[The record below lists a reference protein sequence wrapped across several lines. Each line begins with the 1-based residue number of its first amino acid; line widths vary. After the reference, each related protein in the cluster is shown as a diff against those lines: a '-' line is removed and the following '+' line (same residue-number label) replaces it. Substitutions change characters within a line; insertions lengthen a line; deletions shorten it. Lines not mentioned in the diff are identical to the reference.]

1 MRNRYIYIIG
11 TRVVIALLALCCWQG
26 CASGEAPVDRD
37 DPQPPVV
44 NNGRVAVDLAL
55 SVDPS
60 QSAITRQAK
69 AVAQA
74 QDQIA
79 TTDFRG
85 IEGIQ
90 TADQV
95 VTLFSYIINGNLT
108 DGIFPGFNQK
118 RVTTTYRHYFSNS
131 LTELAIGTARFLGY
145 AKAPTVTVSDTE
157 EPDETKREILRKFR
171 NGSIVPT
178 LSDKAPANIHFD
190 LEPICSNPNDSRYG
204 VGNDMA
210 TYLTQIATAG
220 NTTSGYWNALEANA
234 ENETFINLF
243 DEFTN
248 YGNAI
253 AGSTANVKEWVKLI
267 KEKVDVLGDSPLKGR
282 ILDAIGEIDAH
293 FTGDAYPAN
302 LNLPD
307 GSAAMKWYA
316 SENKFKAMR
325 GGDVVAPLS
334 DHSRF
339 TYPAELYYFTDSPI
353 KTAESSQESY
363 YADNEWSTILTHY
376 TAGAV
381 VASTTRSVAIEEPLR
396 YGVGC
401 MIATIKAEPTLDDN
415 SALLGE
421 ATKHIAINDNDTKF
435 KLTGIM
441 VGGQFQQLY
450 NFTPSTGEDDKEYI
464 IYDKELATS
473 PVYLRTTESS
483 PNYTLVFH
491 SRDNKPV
498 DIVLEFLNN
507 SGEAFAGYEGGI
519 VYPGTKFYLIG
530 SAKPDYNASVTEKA
544 NDYNKRVFTHYHK
557 TMLNLNIESLKN
569 AYNVIPNLKT
579 AQYSI
584 NVVNVGVKQW
594 DSVGQGTNGLYNW

>member
-1 MRNRYIYIIG
+1 ML
-11 TRVVIALLALCCWQG
+11 AMLSLLG
-26 CASGEAPVDRD
+26 CTSSDATIDRD

-55 SVDPS
+55 SVTPS
-60 QSAITRQAK
+60 QSGITRQTIDI
-69 AVAQA
+69 AQA
-74 QDQIA
+74 QDPIV
-79 TTDFRG
+79 FRG

-90 TADQV
+90 TADPV

-108 DGIFPGFNQK
+108 DGIFPGFYQK
-118 RVTTTYRHYFSNS
+118 GVTDNNRHYFSNS

-145 AKAPTVTVSDTE
+145 AKAPTVTVSESE
-157 EPDETKREILRKFR
+157 EANADKREILRKFR
-171 NGSIVPT
+171 NGSILPT
-178 LSDKAPANIHFD
+178 LSDKAIGHIKFD
-190 LEPICSNPNDSRYG
+190 LEPISDPSDDGYD
-204 VGNDMA
+204 VGDKMA
-210 TYLTQIATAG
+210 KYLTDIAKAG
-220 NTTSGYWNALEANA
+220 GWNALEMNS

-253 AGSTANVKEWVKLI
+253 AGSTANVKEWVTLI
-267 KEKVDVLGDSPLKGR
+267 KGKVDVLGDSPKKTA
-282 ILDAIGEIDAH
+282 ILAAIDFSNIDKNLSVS
-293 FTGDAYPAN
+293 TPYPAN

-307 GSAAMKWYA
+307 GAAAMKWYA

-401 MIATIKAEPTLDDN
+401 MIATIKAKSQIENHPEILEDN

-421 ATKHIAINDNDTKF
+421 TTKQFTITANANEKQF
-435 KLTGIM
+435 PLTGIM

-507 SGEAFAGYEGGI
+507 SGQAFAGYEGGI

-594 DSVGQGTNGLYNW
+594 NPVGEENHGLYNW

>member
-1 MRNRYIYIIG
+1 
-11 TRVVIALLALCCWQG
+11 
-26 CASGEAPVDRD
+26 
-37 DPQPPVV
+37 
-44 NNGRVAVDLAL
+44 
-55 SVDPS
+55 
-60 QSAITRQAK
+60 
-69 AVAQA
+69 
-74 QDQIA
+74 
-79 TTDFRG
+79 
-85 IEGIQ
+85 
-90 TADQV
+90 
-95 VTLFSYIINGNLT
+95 
-108 DGIFPGFNQK
+108 
-118 RVTTTYRHYFSNS
+118 
-131 LTELAIGTARFLGY
+131 
-145 AKAPTVTVSDTE
+145 
-157 EPDETKREILRKFR
+157 
-171 NGSIVPT
+171 
-178 LSDKAPANIHFD
+178 
-190 LEPICSNPNDSRYG
+190 
-204 VGNDMA
+204 MA
-210 TYLTQIATAG
+210 EYLTSIATAG
-220 NTTSGYWNALEANA
+220 SDLSSGAWNALEMNP

-267 KEKVDVLGDSPLKGR
+267 KEKVDGLGDSPIKKA
-282 ILDAIGEIDAH
+282 ILDAIDFAKID
-293 FTGDAYPAN
+293 TKLSVSTPYPAN

-363 YADNEWSTILTHY
+363 YADNEWSNILTHY

-381 VASTTRSVAIEEPLR
+381 VAPATRSVAIEEPLR

-401 MIATIKAEPTLDDN
+401 MIVTIKAKSQIENHPEILEDN

-421 ATKHIAINDNDTKF
+421 ATKQFTITADDEHF
-435 KLTGIM
+435 PLTGIM

-464 IYDKELATS
+464 IYDKELAS
-473 PVYLRTTESS
+473 PVYLRTTASS

-498 DIVLEFLNN
+498 DIVLEFLNTTKQ
-507 SGEAFAGYEGGI
+507 AFAGYEGGI

-557 TMLNLNIESLKN
+557 TVLNLNIESLKN

>member
-1 MRNRYIYIIG
+1 ML
-11 TRVVIALLALCCWQG
+11 AMLSLLG
-26 CASGEAPVDRD
+26 CTSSDATIDRD

-55 SVDPS
+55 SVTPS
-60 QSAITRQAK
+60 QSGITRQTIDI
-69 AVAQA
+69 AQA
-74 QDQIA
+74 QDPIV
-79 TTDFRG
+79 FRG

-90 TADQV
+90 TADPV
-95 VTLFSYIINGNLT
+95 VTLFSYDIDGNLT
-108 DGIFPGFNQK
+108 DGIFPGFVQK
-118 RVTTTYRHYFSNS
+118 RQTTDYCHYYSNS
-131 LTELAIGTARFLGY
+131 LTELTIGTTRFLGY
-145 AKAPTVTVSDTE
+145 AKAPTVTVSESE
-157 EPDETKREILRKFR
+157 EANADKREILRKFR
-171 NGSIVPT
+171 NGSILPT
-178 LSDKAPANIHFD
+178 LSDKAIGHIKFD
-190 LEPICSNPNDSRYG
+190 LEPICSNPVDTRYK
-204 VGNDMA
+204 VGDDMA
-210 TYLTQIATAG
+210 EYLTDIAKAG
-220 NTTSGYWNALEANA
+220 GWNALEMNS
-234 ENETFINLF
+234 ENEAFINLF

-253 AGSTANVKEWVKLI
+253 AGSTANVKEWVTLI
-267 KEKVDVLGDSPLKGR
+267 KGKVDGLGDSPIKEA
-282 ILDAIGEIDAH
+282 ILDKIDFANID
-293 FTGDAYPAN
+293 TKLSVSTPYPAN

-307 GSAAMKWYA
+307 GAAAMKWYA

-363 YADNEWSTILTHY
+363 YANNDWSTILSQY
-376 TAGAV
+376 TAGDV

-464 IYDKELATS
+464 IYDKELAS
-473 PVYLRTTESS
+473 PVYLRTTASS

-557 TMLNLNIESLKN
+557 TVLNLNIESLKN

-594 DSVGQGTNGLYNW
+594 NPVGEENHGLYNW

>member
-1 MRNRYIYIIG
+1 M
-11 TRVVIALLALCCWQG
+11 TLLALCCWQG
-26 CASGEAPVDRD
+26 CTTSDSD
-37 DPQPPVV
+37 DPQLQIG
-44 NNGRVAVDLAL
+44 NGRVTVDLAL
-55 SVDPS
+55 SVS
-60 QSAITRQAK
+60 AAQSGTTRQAVD
-69 AVAQA
+69 VAQA
-74 QDQIA
+74 QD
-79 TTDFRG
+79 TPDFRG

-90 TADQV
+90 PSDV
-95 VTLFSYIINGNLT
+95 VTLIPLNAGSEPF
-108 DGIFPGFNQK
+108 DGLFPGFTVKNS
-118 RVTTTYRHYFSNS
+118 TGNIRHYYSNE
-131 LTELAIGTARFLGY
+131 LTELSIGTTRFLGY
-145 AKAPTVTVSDTE
+145 AKAPSITVSDTE

-178 LSDKAPANIHFD
+178 LSDKAPAHIHFD
-190 LEPICSNPNDSRYG
+190 LEPICSDPNDNGYD
-204 VGNDMA
+204 VGDPSDDGYDVGDKMA
-210 TYLTQIATAG
+210 AYLTDIAKAG
-220 NTTSGYWNALEANA
+220 GWNALEMNS

-253 AGSTANVKEWVKLI
+253 AGSTSNVKEWVTLI
-267 KEKVDVLGDSPLKGR
+267 KGKVDVLGDLPIKTA
-282 ILDAIGEIDAH
+282 ILDAIDFANID
-293 FTGDAYPAN
+293 TKLSVSTPYPAN
-302 LNLPD
+302 INLPD
-307 GSAAMKWYA
+307 GAAAMKWYA

-376 TAGAV
+376 TAGDV

-396 YGVGC
+396 YGAGC

-421 ATKHIAINDNDTKF
+421 ATKHIAMTASDSETKF

-507 SGEAFAGYEGGI
+507 SGQAFAGYEGGI

-557 TMLNLNIESLKN
+557 TVLNLNIESLKN

-594 DSVGQGTNGLYNW
+594 VSVGEDSHGLYNW

>member
-1 MRNRYIYIIG
+1 
-11 TRVVIALLALCCWQG
+11 
-26 CASGEAPVDRD
+26 
-37 DPQPPVV
+37 
-44 NNGRVAVDLAL
+44 
-55 SVDPS
+55 
-60 QSAITRQAK
+60 
-69 AVAQA
+69 
-74 QDQIA
+74 
-79 TTDFRG
+79 
-85 IEGIQ
+85 
-90 TADQV
+90 
-95 VTLFSYIINGNLT
+95 
-108 DGIFPGFNQK
+108 
-118 RVTTTYRHYFSNS
+118 
-131 LTELAIGTARFLGY
+131 
-145 AKAPTVTVSDTE
+145 
-157 EPDETKREILRKFR
+157 
-171 NGSIVPT
+171 
-178 LSDKAPANIHFD
+178 
-190 LEPICSNPNDSRYG
+190 
-204 VGNDMA
+204 
-210 TYLTQIATAG
+210 
-220 NTTSGYWNALEANA
+220 
-234 ENETFINLF
+234 
-243 DEFTN
+243 
-248 YGNAI
+248 
-253 AGSTANVKEWVKLI
+253 
-267 KEKVDVLGDSPLKGR
+267 
-282 ILDAIGEIDAH
+282 
-293 FTGDAYPAN
+293 
-302 LNLPD
+302 
-307 GSAAMKWYA
+307 
-316 SENKFKAMR
+316 MR

>member
-1 MRNRYIYIIG
+1 ML
-11 TRVVIALLALCCWQG
+11 AMLSLLG
-26 CASGEAPVDRD
+26 CTSSDATIDRD

-55 SVDPS
+55 SVTPS
-60 QSAITRQAK
+60 QSAITRQTE

-74 QDQIA
+74 QYTA

-85 IEGIQ
+85 IVGIQ
-90 TADQV
+90 EADPV
-95 VTLFSYIINGNLT
+95 VTLFSYDIDGNLT
-108 DGIFPGFNQK
+108 DGIFPGFVQK
-118 RVTTTYRHYFSNS
+118 RQTTNYCHYYSNS
-131 LTELAIGTARFLGY
+131 LTELTIGTARFLGY
-145 AKAPTVTVSDTE
+145 AKAPTVTVSESE
-157 EPDETKREILRKFR
+157 EANADKREILRKFR
-171 NGSIVPT
+171 NGSILPT
-178 LSDKAPANIHFD
+178 LSDKAIGHIKFD
-190 LEPICSNPNDSRYG
+190 LEPICSDPNDNGYD
-204 VGNDMA
+204 VGDPSDDGYDVGDKMA
-210 TYLTQIATAG
+210 KYLTDIAKAG
-220 NTTSGYWNALEANA
+220 GWNALEMKA
-234 ENETFINLF
+234 EYETFINLF

-267 KEKVDVLGDSPLKGR
+267 KEKVDVLGDSPIKTA
-282 ILDAIGEIDAH
+282 ILGAIDFSNID
-293 FTGDAYPAN
+293 TKLSVSTPYPAN

-339 TYPAELYYFTDSPI
+339 TYPAELYYFTDSSI

-376 TAGAV
+376 TAGTV

-421 ATKHIAINDNDTKF
+421 ATKHIAMTADDTKF

-473 PVYLRTTESS
+473 PDPVFLTTTASS

-498 DIVLEFLNN
+498 DIVLEFLNTTN
-507 SGEAFAGYEGGI
+507 QAFAGYEGGI

-557 TMLNLNIESLKN
+557 TVLNLNIESLKN

-594 DSVGQGTNGLYNW
+594 NPVGEENHGLYNW

>member
-1 MRNRYIYIIG
+1 ML
-11 TRVVIALLALCCWQG
+11 AMLSLLG
-26 CASGEAPVDRD
+26 CTSSDATIDRD

-90 TADQV
+90 TADPV

-145 AKAPTVTVSDTE
+145 AKAPTVTVSESE
-157 EPDETKREILRKFR
+157 EANADKREILRKFR
-171 NGSIVPT
+171 NGSILPT
-178 LSDKAPANIHFD
+178 LSDKARDNIKFD
-190 LEPICSNPNDSRYG
+190 LEPICSNPDDTRYK
-204 VGNDMA
+204 VGDDMA
-210 TYLTQIATAG
+210 DYLTSIATAG
-220 NTTSGYWNALEANA
+220 SDLSSGAWNALEMKA

-376 TAGAV
+376 TAGEI

-473 PVYLRTTESS
+473 PDPVFLTTTASS

-498 DIVLEFLNN
+498 DIVLEFLNTTK
-507 SGEAFAGYEGGI
+507 EAFAGYEGGI

-557 TMLNLNIESLKN
+557 TVLNLNIESLKN

-594 DSVGQGTNGLYNW
+594 NLVDEENHGLYNW

>member
-1 MRNRYIYIIG
+1 ML
-11 TRVVIALLALCCWQG
+11 AMLSLLG
-26 CASGEAPVDRD
+26 CTSGDATIDRD

-55 SVDPS
+55 SVTPS
-60 QSAITRQAK
+60 QSGITRQTIDI
-69 AVAQA
+69 AQA
-74 QDQIA
+74 QDPIA

-90 TADQV
+90 EADPV
-95 VTLFSYIINGNLT
+95 VTLFSYDIDGNLT
-108 DGIFPGFNQK
+108 DGIFPGFVQK
-118 RVTTTYRHYFSNS
+118 RQTTNYCHYYSNS
-131 LTELAIGTARFLGY
+131 LTELTIGTARFLGY
-145 AKAPTVTVSDTE
+145 AKAPTVTVSESE
-157 EPDETKREILRKFR
+157 EANADKREILRKFR
-171 NGSIVPT
+171 NGSILPT
-178 LSDKAPANIHFD
+178 LSDKAVGHIKFD
-190 LEPICSNPNDSRYG
+190 LEPICSDPNDNGYD
-204 VGNDMA
+204 VGDPSDDGYDVGDKMA
-210 TYLTQIATAG
+210 DYLTKIAKAG
-220 NTTSGYWNALEANA
+220 GWNALEMNSV
-234 ENETFINLF
+234 NETFINLF

-253 AGSTANVKEWVKLI
+253 AGSTANVKEWVTLI
-267 KEKVDVLGDSPLKGR
+267 KEKVDVLGNSPIKTA
-282 ILDAIGEIDAH
+282 ILGAIDFANID
-293 FTGDAYPAN
+293 TKLSVSTPYPAN

-307 GSAAMKWYA
+307 GAAAMKWYA

-363 YADNEWSTILTHY
+363 YADNEWSSILTHY

-421 ATKHIAINDNDTKF
+421 TTKQFTITDNDNEKKF

-473 PVYLRTTESS
+473 PVYLRTTASS

-507 SGEAFAGYEGGI
+507 SEAFAGYEGGI

-557 TMLNLNIESLKN
+557 TVLNLNIESLKN

-594 DSVGQGTNGLYNW
+594 NPVGEENHGLYNW